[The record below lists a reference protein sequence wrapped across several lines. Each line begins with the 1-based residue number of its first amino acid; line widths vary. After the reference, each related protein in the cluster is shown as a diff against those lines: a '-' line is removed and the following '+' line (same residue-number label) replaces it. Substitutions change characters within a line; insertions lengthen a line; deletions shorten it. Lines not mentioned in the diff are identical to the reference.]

1 VRNILDGASQN
12 WQRFGH
18 FDPFPPTRHIRV
30 VMRQRGSTS
39 IKSGQSAAPDA
50 LIALVRLLA
59 RQAAREFVVQ
69 APALPDSQ
77 KHPQP
82 GDRKWRTPRNICA
95 LATSRVCQE
104 PQ

>member
-1 VRNILDGASQN
+1 
-12 WQRFGH
+12 
-18 FDPFPPTRHIRV
+18 
-30 VMRQRGSTS
+30 MRQRGSTS

-82 GDRKWRTPRNICA
+82 GDRK
-95 LATSRVCQE
+95 
-104 PQ
+104 